1 MRVDLRFVTKNE
13 YKAQEFRSLFLD
25 TGYEVIQT
33 VMSIEEMQTEDNG
46 GPVHRGGGVTQPQ
59 PERFASHASASER
72 CNPRDV
78 AVQRVGLN
86 GAVRQKA
93 LACCMQRR
101 STSITQA
108 VVFPEPTGPAQ
119 MRPNASDFINRARVG
134 GAVYSIAIGSRDR
147 LQCYR
152 FRCVVGVDFDA
163 FIVLFDIG
171 PQIDGDYEPLG
182 VVGHGLLGVADA
194 GVTGEKFPALDGGA
208 ERFLLVEH
216 AAAEHGKRF
225 LNGGG

>member
-78 AVQRVGLN
+78 A
-86 GAVRQKA
+86 ASCSA
-93 LACCMQRR
+93 LRH
-101 STSITQA
+101 
-108 VVFPEPTGPAQ
+108 
-119 MRPNASDFINRARVG
+119 
-134 GAVYSIAIGSRDR
+134 RDR
-147 LQCYR
+147 AAPRTCPV
-152 FRCVVGVDFDA
+152 FAG
-163 FIVLFDIG
+163 IG
-171 PQIDGDYEPLG
+171 RQN
-182 VVGHGLLGVADA
+182 HKAAQKQGLA
-194 GVTGEKFPALDGGA
+194 G
-208 ERFLLVEH
+208 
-216 AAAEHGKRF
+216 
-225 LNGGG
+225 